1 MMSRSQPATAQK
13 ADTATAAAALSVA
26 RYAMLW
32 RWHFYAALFVMPL
45 LIVLGITGTIY
56 LYKPQVEAATYKS
69 QLYVAPQASPR
80 LPQQILYEIAQD
92 STPGGAPIL
101 TAEIHNAPD
110 RSAQFTY
117 SDPVHGKSSIF
128 LNPYSGQVLAQMPT
142 LKANATYWI
151 GLARQIHRGLLLGKT
166 GEIVM
171 ELAAC
176 WTLIMIGTGV
186 ALWWPRRKKGA
197 RLAVLPDVKKKGRLF
212 WREIHAT
219 LGIVLAAGAV
229 FFVMSGLPWTST
241 WGAQFKQL
249 VAQVNL
255 GYPPDPPGSTSSQHE
270 GHEGHGTVDAPARV
284 QDLPLEHTAWGA
296 GLLAIPQSASPVTH
310 ADTAADTPAEPPT
323 QAGSQAHSEGHE
335 APADQHIPDMHAAQ
349 RAADA
354 NGMAMLADH
363 GRHDAAAEPISLDQ
377 VMALAHASDIPD
389 EYSIALPAG
398 RSGVYSVSY
407 YPGDPTGE
415 KVMNVDQYNGNVIN
429 GVAYDQYGLIARII
443 SFGVSLHMGTYFG
456 WVNQLLCAMIALGLC
471 AMAVTGFVMWWKRRP
486 AGGLGA
492 PRIPDVLPNMRGW
505 MIGLALFGI
514 VFPMTGLS
522 MLAVWLLD
530 RWYLARRRRLHGLDA
545 NTI

>member
-1 MMSRSQPATAQK
+1 MMSRSQHATVQTVAPAAVAGT
-13 ADTATAAAALSVA
+13 SPMA

-56 LYKPQVEAATYKS
+56 LYKPQIEAVAYKS
-69 QLYVAPQASPR
+69 QLYVAPQSSPR
-80 LPQQILYEIAQD
+80 LPQQTLFDIAQD

-117 SDPVHGKSSIF
+117 SDPVYGRSSIY
-128 LNPYSGQVLAQMPT
+128 LNPYSGQVLANMPT
-142 LKANATYWI
+142 LKSNATYWI

-186 ALWWPRRKKGA
+186 ALWWPRRKNGLKQ
-197 RLAVLPDVKKKGRLF
+197 AVLPDLKKKGRPF

-219 LGIVLAAGAV
+219 LGLALAVGAV
-229 FFVMSGLPWTST
+229 FFVVSGLPWTST
-241 WGAQFKQL
+241 WGAQFKHL
-249 VAQVNL
+249 VAQVDL

-270 GHEGHGTVDAPARV
+270 GHQGHGAAAAPTRV

-296 GLLAIPQSASPVTH
+296 GLLTVPQSASP
-310 ADTAADTPAEPPT
+310 DTPAGARPHAGH
-323 QAGSQAHSEGHE
+323 QAHRHGHEDHAVHQAHSTEHNHDLHAVQQSNHDGHGGHV
-335 APADQHIPDMHAAQ
+335 AT
-349 RAADA
+349 
-354 NGMAMLADH
+354 
-363 GRHDAAAEPISLDQ
+363 AEPITLDQ
-377 VMALAHASDIPD
+377 IMSLAHASDIPD

-398 RSGVYSVSY
+398 RTGVYSVSY

-415 KVMNVDQYNGNVIN
+415 KVINVDQYSGKVIN
-429 GVAYDQYGLIARII
+429 GVAYDEYGLIARII
-443 SFGVSLHMGTYFG
+443 SFAVSLHMGTYFG
-456 WVNQLLCAMIALGLC
+456 WVNQLLCAIIALGLC

-492 PRIPDVLPNMRGW
+492 PRIPDVLPSMRGW
-505 MIGLALFGI
+505 IAGLVIFGL
-514 VFPMTGLS
+514 VFPVTGLS

-530 RWYLARRRRLHGLDA
+530 RWYLARHRRLNGLGT
-545 NTI
+545 NTV

>member
-1 MMSRSQPATAQK
+1 MMSRTQHSTAET
-13 ADTATAAAALSVA
+13 ADTAAALPMA

-56 LYKPQVEAATYKS
+56 LYKPQIEAVAYKS
-69 QLYVAPQASPR
+69 QLYVTPQASPR
-80 LPQQILYEIAQD
+80 LPQQTLYEIAQD
-92 STPGGAPIL
+92 STPGGVPIL

-117 SDPVHGKSSIF
+117 SDPVQGKSSIF
-128 LNPYSGQVLAQMPT
+128 LNPYSGEVLAKMPT
-142 LKANATYWI
+142 LNFNATYWI

-166 GEIVM
+166 GEVLM

-186 ALWWPRRKKGA
+186 ALWLPRRKNGLKQA
-197 RLAVLPDVKKKGRLF
+197 MIPDVKKKGRPF

-219 LGIVLAAGAV
+219 LGIILAAGAV

-255 GYPPDPPGSTSSQHE
+255 GYPPDPPGSTSQAHE
-270 GHEGHGTVDAPARV
+270 GHEGHQAEAVAPTRV

-296 GLLAIPQSASPVTH
+296 GLLPVPQSGSSAQQPGVTEH
-310 ADTAADTPAEPPT
+310 AHHQGQHHQMQD
-323 QAGSQAHSEGHE
+323 GHE
-335 APADQHIPDMHAAQ
+335 AQAGHENHAAHV
-349 RAADA
+349 ADKA
-354 NGMAMLADH
+354 DTSNPMAMPGDH
-363 GRHDAAAEPISLDQ
+363 SQHEGAAEPIPLDQ
-377 VMALAHASDIPD
+377 IMALAHASNIPD
-389 EYSIALPAG
+389 EYSIALPAN

-415 KVMNVDQYNGNVIN
+415 KVMNVDQYSGRVIN
-429 GVAYDQYGLIARII
+429 GVSYDQYGLIAKII
-443 SFGVSLHMGTYFG
+443 SFAVSLHMGTYFG
-456 WVNQLLCAMIALGLC
+456 WINQLLCAIIALGLC
-471 AMAVTGFVMWWKRRP
+471 TMAVTGFVMWWKRRP

-492 PRIPDVLPNMRGW
+492 PRIPDALPGMRGW
-505 MIGLALFGI
+505 IIGLVMFGL
-514 VFPMTGLS
+514 VFPVTGAS
-522 MLAVWLLD
+522 MLVVWLLD
-530 RWYLARRRRLHGLDA
+530 RWYLARYRRVNGFRT
-545 NTI
+545 NTV